1 MRSIGD
7 KEAEE
12 EFLNERVRQR
22 DTLLFV
28 QDLMTTPG

>member
-7 KEAEE
+7 GEAEE
-12 EFLNERVRQR
+12 EFLNERIRQR

-28 QDLMTTPG
+28 QDLMNTPG